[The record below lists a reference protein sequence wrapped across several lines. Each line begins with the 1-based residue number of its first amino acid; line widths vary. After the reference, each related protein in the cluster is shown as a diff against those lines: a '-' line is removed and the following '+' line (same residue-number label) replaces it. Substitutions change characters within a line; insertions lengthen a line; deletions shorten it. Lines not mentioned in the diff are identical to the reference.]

1 MVLPASGPLSLDD
14 IHVEAGGTTG
24 TLASINDADIRALIG
39 KASGVA
45 MSFSEWYGA
54 SALIT
59 LVAQSN
65 NTTGP
70 TTSTTVTL
78 PTFAA
83 GDIAVATIAC
93 YVSASGSIPS
103 NTISAPSGWTAVT
116 TSQNFSTGPFGKAEE
131 RTTTALLVCYKV
143 LTAGDTSFTN
153 ISTASGGS
161 RQFTTTV
168 QIYRPSSTPS
178 SVTSN
183 DVSTASSNTINC
195 STASSSVIMFAAQI
209 SSGATTHTWGS
220 GPTYNSQLS
229 QTYGSPVNRADYHR
243 GSSHFQS
250 TATPSDVTWSGSTT
264 GSNRYVSGF
273 LEIS

>member
-1 MVLPASGPLSLDD
+1 MVLPASGPLSLND
-14 IHVEAGGTTG
+14 IHIEAGGTTG

-93 YVSASGSIPS
+93 YAEAQGSVPA
-103 NTISAPSGWTAVT
+103 NVISAPSGWTAVT
-116 TSQNFSTGPFGKAEE
+116 TSQGFSTGPFGKGEN
-131 RTTTALLVCYKV
+131 RTTTSLLVCYKV

-153 ISTASGGS
+153 ISTASVS

-209 SSGATTHTWGS
+209 STASPTHTWGS
-220 GPTYNSQLS
+220 GPTYNSLLS
-229 QTYGSPVNRADYHR
+229 QLYGSPVNRTDYHR

-264 GSNRYVSGF
+264 GTNRYVSGF
-273 LEIS
+273 LEVS